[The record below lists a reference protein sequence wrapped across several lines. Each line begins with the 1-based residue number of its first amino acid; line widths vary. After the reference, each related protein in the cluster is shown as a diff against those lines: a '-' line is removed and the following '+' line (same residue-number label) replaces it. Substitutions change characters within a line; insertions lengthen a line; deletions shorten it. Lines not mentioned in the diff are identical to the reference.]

1 MMLNIIINYSYFAS
15 IISAVVYMSSSSLR
29 QAVSSN
35 QGANAWNMAE
45 AGYRF
50 SVHKLFKAD

>member
-1 MMLNIIINYSYFAS
+1 MLNIII
-15 IISAVVYMSSSSLR
+15 IIVIFFSPYLRGYLYVSSSLR

-35 QGANAWNMAE
+35 QSANAWNMAE

-50 SVHKLFKAD
+50 SVHKLFKDA